1 MESTYQTAI
10 SSTQISEER
19 VVAPPPPALAVEATA
34 GMTEP
39 QHEFVFAPLHSTAA
53 QGPASKQRSAVL
65 MELYDER
72 SRVLTELRKAGVA
85 LQTGARDI
93 AIGENGVSYVNWRG
107 QTRTVGCDHVILAKG
122 AQGDL
127 TLANELRSAGFKVH
141 VAGDCRG
148 VGYID
153 GAMNSAA
160 EVAQAI

>member
-72 SRVLTELRKAGVA
+72 SRVLTELRSLGRGPRNVA
-85 LQTGARDI
+85 R
-93 AIGENGVSYVNWRG
+93 RG
-107 QTRTVGCDHVILAKG
+107 HLEKFLA
-122 AQGDL
+122 DL
-127 TLANELRSAGFKVH
+127 EK
-141 VAGDCRG
+141 
-148 VGYID
+148 YID
-153 GAMNSAA
+153 DIELEQDELLGSNKSYRPRA
-160 EVAQAI
+160 ELDSLATKLLELQSRIESRHSSR